1 VLEVGGRVGV
11 VEAFGDST
19 HVPLFDRF
27 FLGGANTLRGY
38 KFRHVGPKDEFGE
51 PIGGNT
57 YWMGSAEY
65 SIPLIE
71 RLRFAVF
78 YDIGMVYLESY
89 DFNFSQYND
98 NWGVGLRLAIPQ
110 LGPAPLRLDYAFP
123 ITHGPDTSGN
133 GRFQFSVGY
142 QRPF

>member
-1 VLEVGGRVGV
+1 
-11 VEAFGDST
+11 
-19 HVPLFDRF
+19 
-27 FLGGANTLRGY
+27 
-38 KFRHVGPKDEFGE
+38 
-51 PIGGNT
+51 
-57 YWMGSAEY
+57 MGSAEY

-78 YDIGMVYLESY
+78 YDVGMVYQDAYSF
-89 DFNFSQYND
+89 DPDGFNTGTYND

-123 ITHGPDTSGN
+123 ITHGTDTSGA

>member
-1 VLEVGGRVGV
+1 VLDLGGTAGV
-11 VEAFGDST
+11 VEAYGDST
-19 HVPLFDRF
+19 RVPLFDRF

-51 PIGGNT
+51 PIGGGT
-57 YWMGSAEY
+57 YWFASAEY
-65 SIPLIE
+65 SIPIIE
-71 RLRFAVF
+71 RLRLAAF
-78 YDIGMVYLESY
+78 YDIGMVYSKAY
-89 DFNFSQYND
+89 DFNLGSYND
-98 NWGVGLRLAIPQ
+98 DWGIGLRLLIPQ

-123 ITHGPDTSGN
+123 ITHGSDTSGS